1 MKSKTTTV
9 LIKTPQYLNLQGCH
23 SQKKSGKT
31 KKKKDNSQVKI
42 GIFEKIQE
50 IFFKKTSD
58 LVSSTLPNLNCKTV
72 KKLVKN
78 SLKSD

>member
-23 SQKKSGKT
+23 SQKKLGKT
-31 KKKKDNSQVKI
+31 KKKDNSQVKI

-50 IFFKKTSD
+50 ILKKKTSD